1 MNSQLY
7 TNQVAIVTGAGQGIG
22 FEIAR
27 QLASQGA
34 GVILNDADA
43 EMAAQAAETIRNAG
57 GNCIAFAG
65 DASNPEIIEG
75 MVDEAIRCFGKL
87 TITVANAGIT
97 LFGDFFE
104 YPVESLRKVLDLN
117 LVGSFLLTQAAAR
130 QMRTQK
136 TGGRILLM
144 SSVVGHQAHQFLG
157 AYAMSKAGL
166 EMLAKNLVIE
176 LSPFGITINTV
187 APGATLTERT
197 LAEDPSYPKTW
208 SAITPMGRPAI
219 CEDIANAALFLL
231 SPHSGHITGQ
241 SLVVDGGWTSVSPL
255 PDLSNMDVKK

>member
-1 MNSQLY
+1 MSSQLFD
-7 TNQVAIVTGAGQGIG
+7 NQVAIVTGAGQGIG

-27 QLASQGA
+27 QLAAQGA
-34 GVILNDADA
+34 CVILNDYDA
-43 EMAAQAAETIRNAG
+43 NLATEAARKIRDTAG
-57 GNCIAFAG
+57 ECVAFAG
-65 DASNPEIIEG
+65 DASKMEVIEG
-75 MVDEAIRCFGKL
+75 MVEEAVKCFGKL
-87 TITVANAGIT
+87 SIVVANAGIT
-97 LFGDFFE
+97 LFGNFFT
-104 YPVESLRKVLDLN
+104 YPEENLRKVLEVN
-117 LVGSFLLTQAAAR
+117 LMGSFLLTQAAAR

-136 TGGRILLM
+136 TGGRVLLM

-157 AYAMSKAGL
+157 AYAMTKAGL
-166 EMLAKNLVIE
+166 EMLAKNLVLE
-176 LSPFGITINTV
+176 LSPHGITINTV

-197 LAEDPSYPKTW
+197 LAEDPTYPKMW

-255 PDLSNMDVKK
+255 PDLSNLQVKK

>member
-1 MNSQLY
+1 MNSQLFN
-7 TNQVAIVTGAGQGIG
+7 NQVAIITGAGQGIG
-22 FEIAR
+22 FEIAK
-27 QLASQGA
+27 QLSLQGA
-34 GVILNDADA
+34 GVILNDADDA
-43 EMAAQAAETIRNAG
+43 LATRAATLIRSKG
-57 GNCIAFAG
+57 GECIAFSG
-65 DASNPEIIEG
+65 DASQPEIIEG
-75 MVDEAIRCFGKL
+75 MVEEAIHCFGKL

-104 YPVESLRKVLDLN
+104 YPLDSLRKVLDVN
-117 LVGSFLLTQAAAR
+117 LVGSFMLTQAAAK
-130 QMRTQK
+130 QMRAQK

-157 AYAMSKAGL
+157 AYAMTKAGL
-166 EMLAKNLVIE
+166 EMLAKNLVLE

-197 LAEDPSYPKTW
+197 LAEDPTYPKIW

-219 CEDIANAALFLL
+219 CEDISNAALFLL

-255 PDLSNMDVKK
+255 PDLSNMDVS

>member
-27 QLASQGA
+27 QLALQGA

-117 LVGSFLLTQAAAR
+117 LVGSFLRTQAAAR